1 MRGATIRSLVLL
13 SKLFEVDRTDN
24 PPHKTGLIKVHGG
37 ASLVET
43 VPDKPGIASSFVAAE
58 IHVLCSCR

>member
-1 MRGATIRSLVLL
+1 MTGVVIRPLVLL

-43 VPDKPGIASSFVAAE
+43 VPDKPE
-58 IHVLCSCR
+58 